1 MINHSA
7 SDTLFWIQFLHDSN
21 LSIDNNTLLQYAKTL
36 SDRFSSVEELLAS
49 NENELIN
56 LGITNQLDRTCL
68 IKQASLFDEKKN
80 FVLTQQLDVSNH
92 ILDNCYGNNPCTLLN
107 RKSKCNLSST
117 LLSRISFHNHF
128 SYNELTNDDETC
140 HFEHTLEKSERTMIN
155 DDNEKIQELIESYQK
170 KTQSISSH
178 GMRPI
183 KKRTTGTD
191 HLKRLNLSR
200 SLFTRQTRSVT
211 KKISNITHKIINP
224 LIKIKNKKDQILKQI
239 HEIDELE
246 LNEHQQTQVFS
257 FHNESQQSMDL
268 NSYQD
273 TDESKRNIQLVQ
285 TLINKR
291 FKLGA
296 TTTFLTRSLAN
307 YDYMK

>member
-200 SLFTRQTRSVT
+200 SLFTRQTRS
-211 KKISNITHKIINP
+211 
-224 LIKIKNKKDQILKQI
+224 DQILKQI